1 MNVFQQIAK
10 EDRKAFQSVR
20 REFQQECRKH
30 GEEFIK
36 IPDEKTKDIKCDGKR
51 PEACFRNRSF
61 FVMLFMDDCY
71 GTPYLRMS
79 VNRTEL
85 DNEGGWKGGITWDEL
100 MAVKRGIGFADLWM
114 TEVYPPD
121 EDIVNVANM
130 RHLFLVNQP
139 PYAWSQKP
147 DEAKPLGNPGFMKSL
162 AGIFRGKEGK

>member
-1 MNVFQQIAK
+1 MNVLQQIAQQ
-10 EDRKAFQSVR
+10 DRKAFLSVR
-20 REFQQECRKH
+20 REFQKECRKH
-30 GEEFIK
+30 GEDFIQ
-36 IPDEKTKDIKCDGKR
+36 IPIGEAKDLTCMGKA

-61 FVMLFMDDCY
+61 FVMLFMDDSD

-85 DNEGGWKGGITWDEL
+85 DNDGGFKGGMTWDEL

-121 EDIVNVANM
+121 EDIVNVANI

-139 PYAWSQKP
+139 PYAWSKKP
-147 DEAKPLGNPGFMKSL
+147 PVAKLARQESILGKILSR
-162 AGIFRGKEGK
+162 FRKP